1 MVEYVTVTYPE
12 KRTVFIDGEEAGC
25 TNTTLRVDEGTHNIH
40 LGEPRDYAPKWRR
53 PTLTGTTS
61 TKPMEVLFEKA

>member
-1 MVEYVTVTYPE
+1 MEYIVVTYPE
-12 KRTVFIDGEEAGC
+12 KRTVFIDGEETGS

-40 LGEPRDYAPKWRR
+40 LGEPRDYEPKWRR
-53 PTLTGTTS
+53 PTVTGTTS